1 MIQDITDKE
10 TGLSRLLSERCS
22 TCVMRAGDLMYLG
35 PEHLTAFIRGALEKE
50 SYIVCHQT
58 LTYGDYPDF
67 GPAICRGFFEAFGNR
82 SSALITLQSFNRLQ
96 EVKPPE
102 S

>member
-1 MIQDITDKE
+1 VIQDITDKE

-35 PEHLTAFIRGALEKE
+35 PARLSAFIREALENE

-58 LTYGDYPDF
+58 LTYGDHPDF
-67 GPAICRGFFEAFGNR
+67 GPAICRGFFDAFGNR
-82 SSALITLQSFNRLQ
+82 SVALIMLQVFDMLQ
-96 EVKPPE
+96 EVNPPE
-102 S
+102 N